1 MIRIETVCIVV
12 MKTPLANSSDR
23 SMPAASVEMK
33 DKQLS
38 VMCISLTSLDGTFL
52 CKYSTTLRN
61 YSILIYHLISSNPI
75 PWFIDTGLTTTH
87 LIY

>member
-1 MIRIETVCIVV
+1 MMRIETVCIVV
-12 MKTPLANSSDR
+12 MQTPLVNSSDR

-61 YSILIYHLISSNPI
+61 YSILIYHLTSSNLI
-75 PWFIDTGLTTTH
+75 LWFIDISATITH